1 MFRLESASET
11 KTSSAIRRVCR
22 SSAFVRGN
30 VGESLWG
37 LLFAMSIVTFPVR
50 EGASLR
56 RLLLTVLAALIA
68 IGVIWSLAAKK
79 VERCVTVQGAFSS
92 KDFSKDFETSR
103 RICDRVPLVAYF
115 FGSAASLID
124 RQP

>member
-1 MFRLESASET
+1 
-11 KTSSAIRRVCR
+11 
-22 SSAFVRGN
+22 
-30 VGESLWG
+30 
-37 LLFAMSIVTFPVR
+37 MSIVTFPLR

-79 VERCVTVQGAFSS
+79 VERCVTVQGSFSS